1 MLGVQRIRVVLQL
14 HTLPEDH
21 TVRTSTT
28 VKHANLIALLD
39 VLTLRDSGLARRD
52 LSHSNAHEAHQAE
65 VLVISFKDDD
75 GALSFCF
82 KITLA
87 CFLAPLVDVTI
98 SRGIA
103 KPFEEWL
110 GEVGTFNEVRLH
122 DLTADRRVPAVV
134 AQRREEGL
142 VDSATAE
149 LFMQCVHSEHVHERI
164 GLVLNPKAVA
174 FGNVAFYLV
183 RF

>member
-1 MLGVQRIRVVLQL
+1 VLSILPIRKPFQL

-28 VKHANLIALLD
+28 VKHANLIALVD
-39 VLTLRDSGLARRD
+39 VLTLLDSGLARRD
-52 LSHSNAHEAHQAE
+52 LSHSNAHEAQQAE

-82 KITLA
+82 KATLA

-98 SRGIA
+98 GRGIA

-110 GEVGTFNEVRLH
+110 GDVCTFNEVRLH
-122 DLTADRRVPAVV
+122 DLTADRRVLAMV
-134 AQRREEGL
+134 AQRRKEG
-142 VDSATAE
+142 VMNSATDGSFVP
-149 LFMQCVHSEHVHERI
+149 LVHSEYVHETIR
-164 GLVLNPKAVA
+164 LVLNRKRARLETLRPT
-174 FGNVAFYLV
+174 L
-183 RF
+183 